1 MVNYSFEVAAA
12 IGGGSP
18 SRARLANACVDSD
31 VGQRF
36 SRGRVVAVKFAMLAL
51 AATAVGFAG
60 AGTAQAAGNAVV
72 GGGTGLVFDSNAV
85 CSLTAIGYDSAGR
98 LVGLTAGH
106 CAPTGARL
114 GAEQFLD
121 TGVIGTVA
129 YSDEGEGLD
138 FAVLEFDP
146 AKVTPARNIG
156 PTTIAGFA
164 AAPVLGEPVCT
175 SGRSSGF
182 DCGIVWGTLESV
194 VINQSCS
201 RPGDSGGPVT
211 VGDRLV
217 GMNQGRLTSL
227 GGLGFN
233 IPCTLGANPIH
244 SPAFFAPIDQ
254 ILQAVDATGGV
265 GSGFQ
270 PI

>member
-1 MVNYSFEVAAA
+1 MKFAMIVLATVAAA
-12 IGGGSP
+12 
-18 SRARLANACVDSD
+18 
-31 VGQRF
+31 
-36 SRGRVVAVKFAMLAL
+36 
-51 AATAVGFAG
+51 GFPA

-72 GGGTGLVFDSNAV
+72 GGSSGLVFDTNAV
-85 CSLTAIGYDSAGR
+85 CSLTAVGHDSAGR

-121 TGVIGTVA
+121 AGVIGTVA
-129 YSDEGEGLD
+129 YSDDGEGLD

-146 AKVTPARNIG
+146 AKVTPVRNIG
-156 PTTIAGFA
+156 PTTIAGLG
-164 AAPVLGEPVCT
+164 AAPAAGESVCT
-175 SGRSSGF
+175 SGRSSGI
-182 DCGIVWGTLESV
+182 DCGVVWGSMAGS

-217 GMNQGRLTSL
+217 GLNQGRLTGL
-227 GGLGFN
+227 GGIGFN
-233 IPCTLGANPIH
+233 IPCIVAANPVH

-254 ILQAVDATGGV
+254 ILQAVDALGGV

-270 PI
+270 PV